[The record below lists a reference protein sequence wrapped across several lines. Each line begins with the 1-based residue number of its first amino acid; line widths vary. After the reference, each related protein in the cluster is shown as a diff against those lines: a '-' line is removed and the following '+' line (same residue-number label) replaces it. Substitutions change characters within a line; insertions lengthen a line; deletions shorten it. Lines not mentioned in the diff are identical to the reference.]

1 MHDIR
6 GPGPRILLDKSVRF
20 YYSDTMLDGVRIF
33 SSDAIWRQI
42 LTDLGATVVDG
53 PDGTG
58 IDFDSLGLDMPTS
71 VPALRAAIQR
81 AADDDI
87 RIIRDIFGRNVHLP
101 MIQARI
107 VILLYKSGGM
117 SGADLR
123 AALGYAPDATTH
135 SVDTAIYQLRRTF
148 GRNFIQNDN
157 GVYRIGQL

>member
-1 MHDIR
+1 M
-6 GPGPRILLDKSVRF
+6 
-20 YYSDTMLDGVRIF
+20 
-33 SSDAIWRQI
+33 
-42 LTDLGATVVDG
+42 VDG

-101 MIQARI
+101 MIQAKI